1 MTCLEARDQLPEYAL
16 GVLSPERV
24 RDLERHLEGCAGCRR
39 ETAELHQ
46 GVETMSFSLPQ
57 ASPPPALGDRVVR
70 GVFQGA
76 RSKPSRPSAPRRAIR
91 VLAAATLA
99 AALVA
104 FGAIGWGVAERHRA
118 ESIHAIEIRQI
129 QNIDK
134 LDTLIKSLGGKPFQ
148 AQLIPVAGI
157 ESSGTA
163 VIVSASGANSV
174 VIVDVLPLGQN
185 RGPYIVQLIDRSGRV
200 FSLGHLQNSTSGDLV
215 FVQFTAQ
222 DLSRV
227 LSVTILDAHSNVVMS
242 GKVAPYSRG

>member
-16 GVLSPERV
+16 GVLPADRV

-57 ASPPPALGDRVVR
+57 ASPPPALADRVVR
-70 GVFQGA
+70 GLFEGA
-76 RSKPSRPSAPRRAIR
+76 RAKPSQPRASRRAVR

-118 ESIHAIEIRQI
+118 QSIKAIAIR
-129 QNIDK
+129 
-134 LDTLIKSLGGKPFQ
+134 Q
-148 AQLIPVAGI
+148 AQLVPVAGI

-174 VIVDVLPLGQN
+174 VIIDVLPLIPN
-185 RGPYIVQLIDRSGRV
+185 HGPYSVQLIDRSGRV
-200 FSLGHLQNSTSGDLV
+200 FSLGHLQSSTSGDLV

-227 LSVTILDAHSNVVMS
+227 LSVTILDAHSNVVMT
-242 GKVAPYSRG
+242 GKVAPYSKG

>member
-1 MTCLEARDQLPEYAL
+1 MTCVEARDLLPEYAL
-16 GVLSPERV
+16 GVLPANRV

-57 ASPPPALGDRVVR
+57 ASPPPELADRVVR
-70 GVFQGA
+70 GLFEGA
-76 RSKPSRPSAPRRAIR
+76 RAKPSKARAPRRAVR

-104 FGAIGWGVAERHRA
+104 FVAIGWGVAERQRA
-118 ESIHAIEIRQI
+118 QNITQLAHQRI
-129 QNIDK
+129 QNIDQLRK
-134 LDTLIKSLGGKPFQ
+134 IIGSIGGQPFQ

-163 VIVSASGANSV
+163 IIVSASGANSFV
-174 VIVDVLPLGQN
+174 AVDVLPLIPN
-185 RGPYIVQLIDRSGRV
+185 HGPYIVQLIDRSGRV
-200 FSLGHLQNSTSGDLV
+200 FSMGHLQVGTSGDLV
-215 FVQFTAQ
+215 SVQFTAQ

-227 LSVTILDAHSNVVMS
+227 LSVTILDAHSNVVMT
-242 GKVAPYSRG
+242 GKVAPYSKG